1 MEINTL
7 PIIWFW
13 WIFMQFSSV
22 VSIKN
27 SIFSPFHW
35 KCVFFQYVEKEIIIC
50 LSLWLFLSMRK
61 CRYIYWVCPWFDRR
75 ISLSVQWKTHW
86 SHWYYNL
93 LPEWKK
99 AKIHC
104 DTSAENGHEQAKIR
118 SMGLAQNTLV
128 FNNGGSVRFLSTCI
142 VYTDFITGQL

>member
-35 KCVFFQYVEKEIIIC
+35 KCVFFSQYVEKEIIIC

-99 AKIHC
+99 KQKYTVILLQRTDMNKRKSDLWDLHKTRWC
-104 DTSAENGHEQAKIR
+104 LTMVDPF
-118 SMGLAQNTLV
+118 V
-128 FNNGGSVRFLSTCI
+128 FSLPAS
-142 VYTDFITGQL
+142 YTQIS

>member
-35 KCVFFQYVEKEIIIC
+35 KCVFFSQYVEKEIIIC

-99 AKIHC
+99 SK
-104 DTSAENGHEQAKIR
+104 
-118 SMGLAQNTLV
+118 NTLWY
-128 FNNGGSVRFLSTCI
+128 FCRERTWTSENPIYGTCTKHAG
-142 VYTDFITGQL
+142 V